1 MADFW
6 QPGLEKRSPLFDRS
20 ATNQKDDSGNQQKIW
35 REKFFD
41 DPRRLPEF
49 GFVDFI
55 YKIKNITIFHG
66 RDSVEVLAAIAAD
79 TDARCR
85 D

>member
-1 MADFW
+1 MRNKERSTFFVDGSFIWPIFW

-49 GFVDFI
+49 GFVDYI
-55 YKIKNITIFHG
+55 
-66 RDSVEVLAAIAAD
+66 
-79 TDARCR
+79 
-85 D
+85 